1 MDQPEPSSL
10 KWGGA
15 DGFLY
20 FFYRDH
26 NKIRSIDGKLLKDFS
41 SLETLDLNNNDI
53 SEIRTPSFP
62 TGLHIKY
69 L

>member
-1 MDQPEPSSL
+1 MGSCI
-10 KWGGA
+10 
-15 DGFLY
+15 